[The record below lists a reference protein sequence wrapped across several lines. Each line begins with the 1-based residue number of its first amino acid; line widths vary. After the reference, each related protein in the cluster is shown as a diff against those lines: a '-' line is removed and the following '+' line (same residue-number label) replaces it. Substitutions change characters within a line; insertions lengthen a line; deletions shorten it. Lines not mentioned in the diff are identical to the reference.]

1 MKTLIKRLLSDSSD
15 NIFIQLFR
23 YGFVGGVA
31 FVVDFGLLAMFTE
44 LCGLPYLVSAC
55 LSFIAGLT
63 VNYAMSIKWVFNQSD
78 NLTAQQRTA
87 EFIIFAAIGVIGL
100 GLNALIMWV
109 ATEQIGFHYLVS
121 KIVST
126 VTVFFWNF
134 LARRTFVNSMSKLIY
149 LCNSKLQRQHKLS

>member
-1 MKTLIKRLLSDSSD
+1 MKTLLKRLLSESSD
-15 NIFIQLFR
+15 NILIQLFR

-55 LSFIAGLT
+55 LSFIAGLS
-63 VNYAMSIKWVFNQSD
+63 VNYAMSIKWVFNQSED
-78 NLTAQQRTA
+78 LSAQQRTA
-87 EFIIFAAIGVIGL
+87 EFIVFAAIGVIGL

-109 ATEQIGFHYLVS
+109 STEFIGFHYLVS
-121 KIVST
+121 KVVST

-149 LCNSKLQRQHKLS
+149 LCNSKLQHQQKLS